1 MATKKAQSTAVTTW
15 DEELAKYAEQ
25 SAKQEAHVGGG
36 KFFGLKAGQL
46 TYDGEPVVGNRM
58 ACVIVDSILENVYYE
73 GDYEPDTPQTP
84 TCYAFGRDE
93 ATMTPHQKVWDK
105 GNQQCGA
112 SKLCQGCQWNE
123 YGTANKGKGK
133 ACRNTRRLAII
144 PAGSFDKKGELSLIE
159 DVDHFESTQLAF
171 MKLPVTSTK
180 AFAAY
185 VKQVAAVLKRPPFAM
200 ITEVSVVPDPKSQFK
215 VQFEAMGPAPDE
227 LIPVLINRNKEAAG
241 VIDFPYGDAAEE
253 EEKPKAKSK
262 AAQKPAL
269 AKAAPAKAARR
280 KY

>member
-1 MATKKAQSTAVTTW
+1 MATTRKTTEKKPGTAVASW

-25 SAKQEAHVGGG
+25 SVKQEANTNGG
-36 KFFGLKAGQL
+36 KFFGLKTGQL
-46 TYDGEPVVGNRM
+46 TFDGEPVLGNRM
-58 ACVIVDSILENVYYE
+58 ACIIVDSVLENVYYE
-73 GDYEPDTPQTP
+73 GGYDADVPQAP

-123 YGTANKGKGK
+123 YGTAEKGKGK

-144 PAGSFDKKGELSLIE
+144 VAGSYDKKGELTLIE
-159 DVDHFESTQLAF
+159 DEDHFNTSALAF

-180 AFAAY
+180 GFAAY
-185 VKQVAAVLKRPPFAM
+185 VKQLGTVMKRPPFAM
-200 ITEVSVVPDPKSQFK
+200 ITEVSVVPDAKSQFK
-215 VQFEAMGPAPDE
+215 VLFEAIGPVPDE
-227 LIPVLINRNKEAAG
+227 LIATMIKRNKEAVG
-241 VIDFPYGDAAEE
+241 VIDFPYGDVD
-253 EEKPKAKSK
+253 EEKKPAKSK
-262 AAQKPAL
+262 GAQKPA
-269 AKAAPAKAARR
+269 AGKPARR

>member
-1 MATKKAQSTAVTTW
+1 MAIAKKAVATKKPGTAVANW
-15 DEELAKYAEQ
+15 EEELAKAAEE
-25 SAKQEAHVGGG
+25 SMKQEANVGGG

-46 TYDGEPVVGNRM
+46 TYDGEPVIGNRM
-58 ACVIVDSILENVYYE
+58 ACVIVDSVLENVYYE

-84 TCYAFGRDE
+84 MCYAFGRDE
-93 ATMTPHQKVWDK
+93 STLTPHQKVWDK

-144 PAGSFDKKGELSLIE
+144 PAGSFDKKGELTLIE
-159 DVDHFESTQLAF
+159 DVDHFETAQLAF
-171 MKLPVTSTK
+171 MKLPVTSTRG
-180 AFAAY
+180 FAAY
-185 VKQVAAVLKRPPFAM
+185 VKQIGAVLKRPPFAM
-200 ITEVSVVPDPKSQFK
+200 ITEISVVPDAKSQFK
-215 VQFEAMGPAPDE
+215 VQFEAIGPAPDE
-227 LIPVLINRNKEAAG
+227 LIGTLIQRNKEAAS
-241 VIDFPYGDAAEE
+241 VIEFPYGDAVED
-253 EEKPKAKSK
+253 EKKPSK

-269 AKAAPAKAARR
+269 AKAARR

>member
-1 MATKKAQSTAVTTW
+1 MATKRAEKQPGTAVASW
-15 DEELAKYAEQ
+15 DEELAKFAEQ
-25 SAKQEAHVGGG
+25 SVKQEVHVGGG

-58 ACVIVDSILENVYYE
+58 ACIIVDSILENVYYE

-84 TCYAFGRDE
+84 MCYAFGRDE
-93 ATMTPHQKVWDK
+93 ATLTPHQKVWDK
-105 GNQQCGA
+105 GDQQCGA

-144 PAGSFDKKGELSLIE
+144 PAGSYDKKGELNLIE
-159 DVDHFESTQLAF
+159 DVEHFESTQLAF
-171 MKLPVTSTK
+171 MKLPVTSTR

-185 VKQVAAVLKRPPFAM
+185 VKTVGAVLKRPPFAM
-200 ITEVSVVPDPKSQFK
+200 ITEVSIVPDAKSQFK
-215 VQFEAMGPAPDE
+215 VQFEAIGPAPDE
-227 LIPVLINRNKEAAG
+227 LISTLIARNKEAAG
-241 VIDFPYGDAAEE
+241 VIDFPYGDASEDE
-253 EEKPKAKSK
+253 DKPKAKSK
-262 AAQKPAL
+262 AAQKPA
-269 AKAAPAKAARR
+269 AGKSTRR